1 MCRWCEFDSSDADA
15 VAGLQRYRD
24 DAATRR
30 RERRAARSLRWRA
43 TTRHLLHLESREQT
57 ALLRHL
63 GKWLLLGSVVGVLS
77 GAAAAVFLYG
87 LVLVSDTRE
96 ANPWLLLLL
105 PAGGFAVG
113 LAYHYL
119 GGRSA
124 SGNALILDEIH
135 GVAPEGAKPS
145 DGRSW
150 VPRRMAPLVLIGTWV
165 THLLGGS
172 AGREGTGIQ
181 LAGSLTDGF
190 FRMFDLDEADRR
202 MLLIASVSGG
212 FGAVFHVPL
221 AGAVFGLEVQSVGR
235 IRYDALVP
243 ALAASIIGNV
253 VALGIGLPYDPTP
266 TVQLS
271 EVPLELGL
279 LAAVALAAIL
289 FGLISVV
296 FIELTYAIKR
306 AGTRLLR
313 WSPARPLVGGL
324 VIVALALALG
334 TNDYLGLSL
343 PLIDTALTGG
353 ELLAGAFALKLL
365 FTAITIGTGF
375 QGGEVT
381 PLFVIGAA
389 LGATLAGVFGVPV
402 ELLAAVGLV
411 AVFAAAT
418 NTPLACTIMGI
429 ELFGTGAL
437 PYLALGCVVAYICS
451 SHRGIYETQRI
462 GTPKAPALATERPL
476 TLSENARQ
484 RRSAG

>member
-1 MCRWCEFDSSDADA
+1 MSTPTGEPRGRWARWRS
-15 VAGLQRYRD
+15 
-24 DAATRR
+24 ATRR
-30 RERRAARSLRWRA
+30 ALHREARD
-43 TTRHLLHLESREQT
+43 QG

-63 GKWLLLGSVVGVLS
+63 LRWLLLGAIVGVLS

-87 LVLVSDTRE
+87 LVVVTDTRE

-105 PAGGFAVG
+105 PVGGFAVG
-113 LAYHYL
+113 LAYHHL

-135 GVAPEGAKPS
+135 GVAPEGDKPAAAE
-145 DGRSW
+145 RW
-150 VPRRMAPLVLIGTWV
+150 VPRRMAPLVLVGTWV

-181 LAGSLTDGF
+181 MAGSLTDGF
-190 FRMFDLDEADRR
+190 SRLVRLNHGDRR
-202 MLLIASVSGG
+202 IMLIAAVSGG
-212 FGAVFHVPL
+212 FGSVFHVPL

-243 ALAASIIGNV
+243 ALTASIVGNV

-266 TVQLS
+266 TVQLTD
-271 EVPLELGL
+271 VPLELGL
-279 LAAVALAAIL
+279 LGAVALAGVA
-289 FGLISVV
+289 FGLVSVV

-306 AGTRLLR
+306 VGARLLR
-313 WSPARPLVGGL
+313 WSPARPVVGGL
-324 VIVALALALG
+324 AVVGLTFAVG
-334 TNDYLGLSL
+334 TTDYLGLSL
-343 PLIDTALTGG
+343 PLIDRALTGG
-353 ELLAGAFALKLL
+353 DLFAGAFALKLL

-381 PLFVIGAA
+381 PLFVIGAT
-389 LGATLAGVFGVPV
+389 LGATVAGLLGVPV

-429 ELFGTGAL
+429 ELFGAGAL
-437 PYLALGCVVAYICS
+437 PYLALGCVVAYVCS

-462 GTPKAPALATERPL
+462 GTPKAPGLGSEDEGAPSDRRP
-476 TLSENARQ
+476 R
-484 RRSAG
+484 G